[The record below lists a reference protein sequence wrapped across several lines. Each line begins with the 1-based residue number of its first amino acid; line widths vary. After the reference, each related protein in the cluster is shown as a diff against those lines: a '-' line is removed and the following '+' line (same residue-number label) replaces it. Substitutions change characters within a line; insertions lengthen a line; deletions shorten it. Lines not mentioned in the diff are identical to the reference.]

1 MQIFCMLQLISMNIT
16 VIFLDVK
23 VLQLF
28 GGEKKPHKPAKVSQW
43 LRSPTNFIRFV
54 KLFTDVWQEGP

>member
-1 MQIFCMLQLISMNIT
+1 MLQLISMNIT

-28 GGEKKPHKPAKVSQW
+28 FGEKNPHKPAKVSQR

-54 KLFTDVWQEGP
+54 KLFTDV